1 MSQVTEQSVRFQTAL
16 ASIKL
21 IQASAVLDLTE
32 DDFDFL
38 TSNKVWIATDRSR
51 ARRCVEACVYG
62 TLDFVGYPRFP
73 APVEFIAAV
82 IAYYVHP
89 VNIQTACLIMEGAE
103 FTENIING
111 VERPVKA
118 AELFAFTL
126 RVRAANTDVLTD
138 AEENV
143 RQKLRAEGVMSCLKV
158 KNVLALALVVRSRC
172 EVLKASVKALVF
184 GMSVVNNFNCRGFG
198 PLLEDKLCLIF
209 KLAPSVCRMTF
220 PILASLLVRLVS
232 LLPFQL
238 LRLSVATPSRWTPL
252 ALSVFLHCVVSL
264 LLTLLE
270 TFLLFMSLIVT
281 FMVNSGLS
289 SCRMVLMPLLPRLL
303 TLLVIFTIPLFLARL
318 TLIPIKS
325 LSICFRV
332 ILISITTILKRR
344 GCLTVPRLT
353 LMSLIKMMLVMVS
366 VASISKTF
374 GLLRFLLR
382 LSFLAKLRL
391 LPHLLTLWV
400 CKLLMLICI
409 LTKNVIT
416 SCSVTMLLFL
426 HL

>member
-126 RVRAANTDVLTD
+126 RVRAGNTDVLTD

-143 RQKLRAEGVMSCLKV
+143 RQKLRAEG
-158 KNVLALALVVRSRC
+158 
-172 EVLKASVKALVF
+172 
-184 GMSVVNNFNCRGFG
+184 GH
-198 PLLEDKLCLIF
+198 
-209 KLAPSVCRMTF
+209 
-220 PILASLLVRLVS
+220 
-232 LLPFQL
+232 QL
-238 LRLSVATPSRWTPL
+238 
-252 ALSVFLHCVVSL
+252 
-264 LLTLLE
+264 
-270 TFLLFMSLIVT
+270 
-281 FMVNSGLS
+281 
-289 SCRMVLMPLLPRLL
+289 
-303 TLLVIFTIPLFLARL
+303 
-318 TLIPIKS
+318 
-325 LSICFRV
+325 
-332 ILISITTILKRR
+332 TIL
-344 GCLTVPRLT
+344 
-353 LMSLIKMMLVMVS
+353 
-366 VASISKTF
+366 SKTDALDEEKWLNMLGTF
-374 GLLRFLLR
+374 VKDWFRYESHFVHGRDSLVDILKERGLL
-382 LSFLAKLRL
+382 SESDAVQ
-391 LPHLLTLWV
+391 P
-400 CKLLMLICI
+400 LIG
-409 LTKNVIT
+409 KK
-416 SCSVTMLLFL
+416 S
-426 HL
+426 

>member
-21 IQASAVLDLTE
+21 IQASAVLDLNE

-126 RVRAANTDVLTD
+126 RVRAGNTDVLTD

-143 RQKLRAEGVMSCLKV
+143 RQKLRAEGVMLCLK
-158 KNVLALALVVRSRC
+158 
-172 EVLKASVKALVF
+172 
-184 GMSVVNNFNCRGFG
+184 
-198 PLLEDKLCLIF
+198 F

-220 PILASLLVRLVS
+220 PILASLLVRLVV

-238 LRLSVATPSRWTPL
+238 LRLSLATPSRWTPL
-252 ALSVFLHCVVSL
+252 ALSVFLHCVVAL
-264 LLTLLE
+264 LLTLL
-270 TFLLFMSLIVT
+270 
-281 FMVNSGLS
+281 
-289 SCRMVLMPLLPRLL
+289 
-303 TLLVIFTIPLFLARL
+303 
-318 TLIPIKS
+318 
-325 LSICFRV
+325 
-332 ILISITTILKRR
+332 
-344 GCLTVPRLT
+344 
-353 LMSLIKMMLVMVS
+353 
-366 VASISKTF
+366 
-374 GLLRFLLR
+374 
-382 LSFLAKLRL
+382 
-391 LPHLLTLWV
+391 
-400 CKLLMLICI
+400 
-409 LTKNVIT
+409 
-416 SCSVTMLLFL
+416 
-426 HL
+426 